1 MLHFHD
7 ARTLHAT
14 DRKYEK
20 QPVPFFCPTRCQQK
34 FLAHVWQEAGPTAAR
49 GQSQTNSPFHGVHML
64 SEQEIRARFPIC
76 MLKLDDEQLRIVERF
91 AQLKSYKDGET
102 LVAVG
107 TRDPNYH
114 VIRSGEVEIVY
125 FSSGERQFIFKATPR
140 ELMGDVSYL
149 SGRASMVGPLVAKG
163 DVEVF
168 ELSPENLRRMIDE
181 EPKLGNI
188 ILATLIARS
197 QLLHD
202 LNLFPLQV
210 IGSRFS
216 ADTFRIRDFFAMN
229 RVNFTWIDIESDP
242 QVDELLKQL
251 QISEGDTPVVAFG
264 NEWIRRNPTNRELAE
279 RLGILS
285 TLKEEVYDL
294 AIVGAGPAGLA
305 AAVYGASEGLST
317 VVLDRKAPGG
327 QAGTSSNI
335 ENYPGF
341 PMGLSGRELA
351 GRMTLQA
358 QKFGAQLSTPR
369 EVVKL
374 EFENGYPVLYL
385 DHDKCVS
392 AKCLLIATGASYRR
406 LNAEGREQFE
416 GVGVYYDATPIE
428 AELCG
433 GSLVVVV
440 GGANSAGQAT
450 VFLAE
455 HARKVLLLL
464 RGDDWGKDM
473 SRYLSRRI
481 EQTKNIELLTN
492 TEITRMTGNGHLE
505 TIEIRNNR
513 TGETRMVETRA
524 VFTFIGA
531 VPHTEWLPEGI
542 ETDEKGFIKT
552 GSTVMNSPLWTAQRR
567 PHFLETSRS
576 GVFAAGDVRAG
587 SMKRVASAVGE
598 GAMAVAFVHEYLKEM

>member
-1 MLHFHD
+1 
-7 ARTLHAT
+7 
-14 DRKYEK
+14 
-20 QPVPFFCPTRCQQK
+20 
-34 FLAHVWQEAGPTAAR
+34 
-49 GQSQTNSPFHGVHML
+49 ML
-64 SEQEIRARFPIC
+64 SEQEIRARFPISQ
-76 MLKLDDEQLRIVERF
+76 LRFDDEQLQILERF
-91 AQLKSYKDGET
+91 APLKLYRNGET

-107 TRDPNYH
+107 ARDQNCH

-125 FSSGERQFIFKATPR
+125 FSNGEAQIICIATPR
-140 ELMGDVSYL
+140 ELMGEVSLL
-149 SGRASMVGPLVAKG
+149 SGRASTLRKVAKG

-168 ELSPENLRRMIDE
+168 EISSETLRRLIDE

-188 ILATLIARS
+188 ILAALMARS
-197 QLLHD
+197 QIVRD
-202 LNLFPLQV
+202 LNLSPLQV

-216 ADTFRIRDFFAMN
+216 ADTFRIRDFFAKN
-229 RVNFTWIDIESDP
+229 RVLFSWSDIESDP
-242 QVDELLKQL
+242 HMEELLKRL
-251 QISEGDTPVVAFG
+251 KISESDTPVVAFG
-264 NEWIRRNPTNRELAE
+264 NEWTLRNPTNRELAE
-279 RLGILS
+279 RLGILK

-294 AIVGAGPAGLA
+294 AIVGAGPSGLA
-305 AAVYGASEGLST
+305 AAVYGASEGLNA
-317 VVLDRKAPGG
+317 VVLERKAPGG

-351 GRMTLQA
+351 GRMALQA
-358 QKFGAQLSTPR
+358 QKFGAQISTPC
-369 EVVKL
+369 EVLKL
-374 EFENGYPVLYL
+374 EFENGYPLL
-385 DHDKCVS
+385 NLKDDNCVS
-392 AKCLLIATGASYRR
+392 AKCLLIASRASYRR
-406 LNAEGREQFE
+406 LNVEGRDQFE
-416 GVGVYYDATPIE
+416 GIGVYYDATPME
-428 AELCG
+428 AQMCG
-433 GSLVVVV
+433 GALVVVV

-455 HARKVLLLL
+455 HASKVLLLL

-552 GSTVMNSPLWTAQRR
+552 GSTVMNSPL
-567 PHFLETSRS
+567 
-576 GVFAAGDVRAG
+576 
-587 SMKRVASAVGE
+587 
-598 GAMAVAFVHEYLKEM
+598 